1 MEYQLSS
8 HDSKMLAD
16 IEDIRDFIE
25 WVCSKAERFGLNAEL
40 KRYTKGG
47 SGSSDAVSVNPLEKN
62 NETH

>member
-1 MEYQLSS
+1 MDWNKVYITPSS
-8 HDSKMLAD
+8 GATD
-16 IEDIRDFIE
+16 EDIRDFIE